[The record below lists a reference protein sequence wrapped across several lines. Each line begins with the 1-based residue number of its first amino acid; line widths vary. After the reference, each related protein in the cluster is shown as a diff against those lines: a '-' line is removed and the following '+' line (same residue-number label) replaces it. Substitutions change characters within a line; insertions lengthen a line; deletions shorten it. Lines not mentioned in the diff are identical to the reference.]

1 MAAPPALDRFAAAP
15 DLAEAI
21 AAWQSW
27 LETERRLSVHTG
39 AAYMRDLKLFLDFL
53 VEHRGGFADLAA
65 LEGLGHG
72 DFRSY
77 LAQRAMN
84 DRARSST
91 ARALSVLR
99 GFFRFL
105 ERTDRARN
113 DAIGAVRTPR
123 LPHSVPKPVAAG
135 DALAIIAEAG
145 DTAHKKPWVAARDTA
160 LLLLL
165 YGAGLRIDEALS
177 LNEDQAPSGDSL
189 RVLGK
194 GGKERIVPILPAV
207 REAVAAY
214 LQACPYVVPGGPLFL
229 GARGG
234 RLNAGVVQRELRTD
248 PGRSRPAG
256 NRDAA
261 RAAPQLRDPSA
272 AGGRRSAGDTGAPGP
287 RLAVHHAA
295 LYRGR
300 HREAGRGLQ
309 RGPSARPRADPRPR
323 PAAQRWI

>member
-113 DAIGAVRTPR
+113 DAIGAVRAPR

-214 LQACPYVVPGGPLFL
+214 VQACPYVVPGGPLFL

-234 RLNAGVVQRELRTD
+234 RLNAGVVQRELRRIRGALGLPETAT
-248 PGRSRPAG
+248 PHA
-256 NRDAA
+256 
-261 RAAPQLRDPSA
+261 LRHSFA
-272 AGGRRSAGDTGAPGP
+272 THLLQAGGDLRAIQELLGHASLSTTQRYTEVDTA
-287 RLAVHHAA
+287 RLVAV
-295 LYRGR
+295 YN
-300 HREAGRGLQ
+300 EAH
-309 RGPSARPRADPRPR
+309 PRARD
-323 PAAQRWI
+323 

>member
-53 VEHRGGFADLAA
+53 VEHQGGFADLAA

-145 DTAHKKPWVAARDTA
+145 NTARKKPWVAARDAA

-229 GARGG
+229 GTRGG
-234 RLNAGVVQRELRTD
+234 RLNAGVVQRELRRIRGALGLPETAT
-248 PGRSRPAG
+248 PHA
-256 NRDAA
+256 
-261 RAAPQLRDPSA
+261 LRHSFA
-272 AGGRRSAGDTGAPGP
+272 THLLQAGGDLRAIQELLGHASLSTTQRYTEVDTA
-287 RLAVHHAA
+287 RLVAVYNDAH
-295 LYRGR
+295 
-300 HREAGRGLQ
+300 
-309 RGPSARPRADPRPR
+309 PRARG
-323 PAAQRWI
+323 

>member
-39 AAYMRDLKLFLDFL
+39 AAYMRDLKIFLDFL

-214 LQACPYVVPGGPLFL
+214 VQACPYVVPGGPLFL

-234 RLNAGVVQRELRTD
+234 RLNAGVVQRELRRIRGALGLPETAT
-248 PGRSRPAG
+248 PHA
-256 NRDAA
+256 
-261 RAAPQLRDPSA
+261 LRHSFA
-272 AGGRRSAGDTGAPGP
+272 THLLQAGGDLRAIQELLGHASLSTTQRYTEVDTA
-287 RLAVHHAA
+287 RLVAV
-295 LYRGR
+295 YN
-300 HREAGRGLQ
+300 EAH
-309 RGPSARPRADPRPR
+309 PRARG
-323 PAAQRWI
+323 

>member
-21 AAWQSW
+21 AAWKSW
-27 LETERRLSVHTG
+27 LETERRVSVHTG

-145 DTAHKKPWVAARDTA
+145 DTTRKKPWVAARDTA

-214 LQACPYVVPGGPLFL
+214 LQACPYAVPGGPLFL

-234 RLNAGVVQRELRTD
+234 RLNAGVVQRELR
-248 PGRSRPAG
+248 RI
-256 NRDAA
+256 
-261 RAAPQLRDPSA
+261 RAALGLPETATPHALRHSFA
-272 AGGRRSAGDTGAPGP
+272 THLLQAGGDLRAIQELLGHASLSTTQRYTEVDTA
-287 RLAVHHAA
+287 RLVAVYNDAH
-295 LYRGR
+295 
-300 HREAGRGLQ
+300 
-309 RGPSARPRADPRPR
+309 PRARG
-323 PAAQRWI
+323 

>member
-53 VEHRGGFADLAA
+53 VEHQGGLADLAA

-113 DAIGAVRTPR
+113 GAIGAVRTPR
-123 LPHSVPKPVAAG
+123 LPHSVPKPVAAR
-135 DALAIIAEAG
+135 DALAIVAEAG
-145 DTAHKKPWVAARDTA
+145 DTARKKPWVAARDTA

-177 LNEDQAPSGDSL
+177 LNEDQAPLGDSL

-229 GARGG
+229 GTRGG
-234 RLNAGVVQRELRTD
+234 RLNAGVVQRELRRIRGALGLPETAT
-248 PGRSRPAG
+248 PHA
-256 NRDAA
+256 
-261 RAAPQLRDPSA
+261 LRHSFA
-272 AGGRRSAGDTGAPGP
+272 THLLQAGGDLRAIQELLGHASLSTTQRYTEVDTAT
-287 RLAVHHAA
+287 LVAV
-295 LYRGR
+295 YN
-300 HREAGRGLQ
+300 EAH
-309 RGPSARPRADPRPR
+309 PRARG
-323 PAAQRWI
+323 

>member
-53 VEHRGGFADLAA
+53 VEHQGGLADLAA

-113 DAIGAVRTPR
+113 GAIGAVRTPR
-123 LPHSVPKPVAAG
+123 LPHSVPKPVAAR
-135 DALAIIAEAG
+135 DALAIVAEAG
-145 DTAHKKPWVAARDTA
+145 DTARKKPWVAARDTA

-177 LNEDQAPSGDSL
+177 LNEDQAPLGDSL

-229 GARGG
+229 GTRGG
-234 RLNAGVVQRELRTD
+234 RLNAGVVQRELRRIRGALGLPETAT
-248 PGRSRPAG
+248 PHA
-256 NRDAA
+256 
-261 RAAPQLRDPSA
+261 LRHSFA
-272 AGGRRSAGDTGAPGP
+272 THLLQAGGDLRAIQELLGHASLSTTQRYTEVDTAT
-287 RLAVHHAA
+287 LVAVYNDAH
-295 LYRGR
+295 
-300 HREAGRGLQ
+300 
-309 RGPSARPRADPRPR
+309 PRARG
-323 PAAQRWI
+323 

>member
-53 VEHRGGFADLAA
+53 VEHRGGLADLAA

-113 DAIGAVRTPR
+113 GAIGAVRTPR
-123 LPHSVPKPVAAG
+123 LPHSVPKPVAAR
-135 DALAIIAEAG
+135 DALAIVAEAG
-145 DTAHKKPWVAARDTA
+145 DTARKKPWVAARDTA

-177 LNEDQAPSGDSL
+177 LNEDQAPLGDSL

-229 GARGG
+229 GTRGG
-234 RLNAGVVQRELRTD
+234 RLNAGVVQRELRRIRGALGLPETAT
-248 PGRSRPAG
+248 PHA
-256 NRDAA
+256 
-261 RAAPQLRDPSA
+261 LRHSFA
-272 AGGRRSAGDTGAPGP
+272 THLLQAGGDLRAIQELLGHASLSTTQRYTEVDTAT
-287 RLAVHHAA
+287 LVAV
-295 LYRGR
+295 YN
-300 HREAGRGLQ
+300 EAH
-309 RGPSARPRADPRPR
+309 PRARG
-323 PAAQRWI
+323 